1 MYWGYEV
8 KSKSEGEK
16 SGFWVLVELY
26 LYFTNYLSP
35 SYVPRSAKILAKAKT
50 ITTAPIFR
58 IFASALAVRCGK
70 HAW

>member
-1 MYWGYEV
+1 MIAKAVATNYWGYEV

-50 ITTAPIFR
+50 ITLCELQIY
-58 IFASALAVRCGK
+58 C
-70 HAW
+70 